1 MKQISCPK
9 KVVIIIVVVL
19 IFSIITGGGIFYRMP
34 YNIPFENIETVKEP
48 SGFSENIDAIWF
60 TLRDEKYKGF
70 FPNNTLSDYGIDI
83 DMDFQT
89 YTYVITCG
97 HEMTKLER
105 SYSKMKNKI
114 FGFLPKQFIGQ
125 ITLKEA
131 DDHMIHIYR
140 IPKMDIDCNYHQREQ
155 YVQWVS
161 GS

>member
-1 MKQISCPK
+1 MERVQLSK
-9 KVVIIIVVVL
+9 KMIVIVVIVL
-19 IFSIITGGGIFYRMP
+19 AFSIFLGGVLYYMQF
-34 YNIPFENIETVKEP
+34 NIRFENLDTVKEP